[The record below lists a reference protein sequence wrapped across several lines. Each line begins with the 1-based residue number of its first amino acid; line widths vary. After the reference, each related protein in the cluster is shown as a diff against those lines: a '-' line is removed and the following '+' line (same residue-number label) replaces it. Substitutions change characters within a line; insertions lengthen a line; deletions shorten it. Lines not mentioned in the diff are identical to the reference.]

1 MATKPRNVIPTL
13 VAPAVAV
20 LGLVT
25 LAAPVSAQDVR
36 PIPLPDLLATGRSI
50 CSTTPEELRRAFDLY
65 EAVLPA
71 LTSASS
77 TADLR
82 NLQVRMMRPGVSLSR
97 GGRTFS
103 ADSMTV
109 AVPTSVESAA
119 PRHVETY
126 GYAEVGRDAGA
137 TFYTPDGD
145 VLASQ
150 GFLATHCLSTLE
162 TEDSARV
169 GLAFEPKP
177 DRTVVDVRGVLWIDA
192 DSYAP
197 RELVFHYTSL
207 RRFLRRNLEAALLE
221 DVRSRVP
228 RWARDVVSFYRLAV
242 DETRF
247 GGVLHF
253 DGPVPDRGLMGA
265 WAAR

>member
-1 MATKPRNVIPTL
+1 MANRCPLLLTARVAVFGL
-13 VAPAVAV
+13 VALV
-20 LGLVT
+20 LPL
-25 LAAPVSAQDVR
+25 SAQDVR
-36 PIPLPDLLATGRSI
+36 PIPLPDLLVTGRSI
-50 CSTTPEELRRAFDLY
+50 CPTTPEELRRAFELY

-97 GGRTFS
+97 GERRFN

-109 AVPTSVESAA
+109 VVPTSAETAS
-119 PRHVETY
+119 PRHVEAY
-126 GYAEVGRDAGA
+126 GYAEVARDAEA
-137 TFYTPDGD
+137 TFYTPDGGA
-145 VLASQ
+145 LASP
-150 GFLATHCLSTLE
+150 GFLATHCLNVLE
-162 TEDSARV
+162 AEDAARV

-177 DRTVVDVRGVLWIDA
+177 DRTVVDVRGVLWVDA
-192 DSYAP
+192 DSFTP

-228 RWARDVVSFYRLAV
+228 RWAWDVVSFYRLAV
-242 DETRF
+242 DESRF

-253 DGPVPDRGLMGA
+253 ERPVPDRDGID
-265 WAAR
+265 ARETP

>member
-1 MATKPRNVIPTL
+1 MMSRNRCSARTALGALVGLTTLTATP
-13 VAPAVAV
+13 VA
-20 LGLVT
+20 
-25 LAAPVSAQDVR
+25 AQDVR
-36 PIPLPDLLATGRSI
+36 PIPLPELLVTGQSI
-50 CSTTPEELRRAFDLY
+50 CPTSPEELRRAFDLY

-82 NLQVRMMRPGVSLSR
+82 NLQVRMMRPGVLLGR

-109 AVPTSVESAA
+109 VVPTSAETAS
-119 PRHVETY
+119 PRHVEAY
-126 GYAEVGRDAGA
+126 GYAEVARDAEA

-145 VLASQ
+145 ALASP
-150 GFLATHCLSTLE
+150 GFPATHCLNILE
-162 TEDSARV
+162 TEDAARV

-192 DSYAP
+192 ESSTP

-207 RRFLRRNLEAALLE
+207 RRFLRRNLEAALLD

-253 DGPVPDRGLMGA
+253 DRPIPDRQGPGA
-265 WAAR
+265 WATR

>member
-1 MATKPRNVIPTL
+1 MANRCSMLRTVR
-13 VAPAVAV
+13 AVV
-20 LGLVT
+20 FGLVGFA
-25 LAAPVSAQDVR
+25 LPLSAQDVR
-36 PIPLPDLLATGRSI
+36 PIPLPDLLVTGRSI
-50 CSTTPEELRRAFDLY
+50 CPTTPEELRSAFELY

-71 LTSASS
+71 LMSASS
-77 TADLR
+77 TADIR

-97 GGRTFS
+97 GERRFN

-109 AVPTSVESAA
+109 VVPTSAVTAS
-119 PRHVETY
+119 PPHVETY
-126 GYAEVGRDAGA
+126 GYAEVDRDAEA
-137 TFYTPDGD
+137 TFYTPDGAA
-145 VLASQ
+145 LASP
-150 GFLATHCLSTLE
+150 GFLATHCLNLIE
-162 TEDSARV
+162 AEDAASV

-192 DSYAP
+192 ESFAP

-228 RWARDVVSFYRLAV
+228 RWAWDAVAFYRLAV
-242 DETRF
+242 DESRF

-253 DGPVPDRGLMGA
+253 ERPVPDRGGID
-265 WAAR
+265 ARAMP

>member
-1 MATKPRNVIPTL
+1 MKMANRSTLRRTTRIAVFGL
-13 VAPAVAV
+13 VA
-20 LGLVT
+20 
-25 LAAPVSAQDVR
+25 LALPLSAQDVR
-36 PIPLPDLLATGRSI
+36 PIPLPDLLVRGQSI
-50 CSTTPEELRRAFDLY
+50 CPTSAEELRRAFELY

-71 LTSASS
+71 LTSAAS

-82 NLQVRMMRPGVSLSR
+82 NLQVRMMRPGVLLSR
-97 GGRTFS
+97 GGRRFN
-103 ADSMTV
+103 ADSMTF
-109 AVPTSVESAA
+109 AVPISTETAS
-119 PRHVETY
+119 PRHVEAY
-126 GYAEVGRDAGA
+126 GYAEADRDAEA
-137 TFYTPDGD
+137 TFYTPDGQA
-145 VLASQ
+145 LASP
-150 GFLATHCLSTLE
+150 GFLATHCLSRLE
-162 TEDSARV
+162 TEGAARV

-192 DSYAP
+192 ESSTP

-228 RWARDVVSFYRLAV
+228 RWARGVVSFYRLAV

-253 DGPVPDRGLMGA
+253 EGPDPDRQGHGE
-265 WAAR
+265 WATP

>member
-13 VAPAVAV
+13 AALASTLVA
-20 LGLVT
+20 L
-25 LAAPVSAQDVR
+25 PVSAQDVR
-36 PIPLPDLLATGRSI
+36 PIPLPDLLVTGQSI
-50 CSTTPEELRRAFDLY
+50 CPTSPEELRRAFELY

-71 LTSASS
+71 LTSAAS

-82 NLQVRMMRPGVSLSR
+82 DLQVRMMRPGVLLSR
-97 GGRTFS
+97 GGRRFN

-109 AVPTSVESAA
+109 VVPTSPVAA
-119 PRHVETY
+119 SPPHVETY
-126 GYAEVGRDAGA
+126 GYAEVDRDAET

-145 VLASQ
+145 ALASP
-150 GFLATHCLSTLE
+150 GFLATHCLNILE
-162 TEDSARV
+162 TEDAARV

-192 DSYAP
+192 DSSTP

-207 RRFLRRNLEAALLE
+207 RRFLRQNLEAALLE

-253 DGPVPDRGLMGA
+253 ERPVPERQGTGA
-265 WAAR
+265 WASP